1 MNVITDDL
9 LEIYKK
15 IEKAQK
21 RYGDLKKCEIH
32 LHTPASYD
40 YCLVPDKSFQ
50 QLTEKE
56 VINIAKD

>member
-1 MNVITDDL
+1 MNEITEDL

-15 IEKAQK
+15 IEKVQK

-32 LHTPASYD
+32 LYTPSSYD
-40 YCLVPDKSFQ
+40 YRLVPDKSFQ

-56 VINIAKD
+56 VINVAKG